1 MTCCYV
7 ALGSNQRQP
16 AAQLRRAVA
25 AIGQLPESLL
35 HSVSH
40 CYRSAA
46 VGPGDQPDY
55 LNAVLQ
61 IETGLMPEALLDA
74 LQGIEN
80 DQGRTRKVRW
90 GPRTLDLDILLY
102 GDLALTTPRLQIPHP
117 HMAERNF
124 VLYPLLD
131 IAGPNLML
139 PDGRELGTLVSACPI
154 GELVQTELD
163 LAPGEN

>member
-55 LNAVLQ
+55 LNAVARLQ
-61 IETGLMPEALLDA
+61 TSLDPLALLDL
-74 LQGIEN
+74 LQAIEHN
-80 DQGRTRKVRW
+80 QGRVRSVRW
-90 GPRTLDLDILLY
+90 GARTLDLDLLLY
-102 GDLALTTPRLQIPHP
+102 DKQVMDSQRLTLPHPRLAQ
-117 HMAERNF
+117 RNF
-124 VLYPLLD
+124 VLVPLAE
-131 IAGPNLML
+131 IAPPNLML
-139 PDGRELGTLVSACPI
+139 PDGRDLDTLLRACPP
-154 GELVQTELD
+154 GELSISEDSLVP
-163 LAPGEN
+163 PG